1 MTRIIDDAS
10 AIGNRTAAWRLALVW
25 LVAFPVALAIPTVLY
40 VIDWIS
46 PESVTNAWK
55 VLAGA
60 YAPYVGVVLAF
71 LYRHR
76 NESDVALERSIVPRV
91 VRTAL
96 VTSVGWNVIVIGV
109 LLLTVIDPGKW
120 PFDPQLTMASE
131 LSSYVSWAVA
141 PAMGFFFG
149 GAPARSARI

>member
-1 MTRIIDDAS
+1 MTRTIEDS
-10 AIGNRTAAWRLALVW
+10 RAIARWTAAWRLGLVW
-25 LVAFPVALAIPTVLY
+25 LVAFPVALAIPTLLY

-46 PESVTNAWK
+46 PDSVTASWK

-71 LYRHR
+71 LYRR
-76 NESDVALERSIVPRV
+76 RGETDAELEPYVVPPA

-96 VTSVGWNVIVIGV
+96 ATSVAWNVIVIGF
-109 LLLTVIDPGKW
+109 LLLTFVDPGKW
-120 PFDPQLTMASE
+120 PFDRQLTMASE